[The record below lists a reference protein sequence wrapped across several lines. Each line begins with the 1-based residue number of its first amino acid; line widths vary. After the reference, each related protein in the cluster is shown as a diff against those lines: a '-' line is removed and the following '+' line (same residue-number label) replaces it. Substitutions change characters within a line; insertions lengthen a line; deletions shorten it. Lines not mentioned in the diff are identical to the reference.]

1 MPAKYVFIKEI
12 RTQTKNG
19 RTWRQIVTQDGESW
33 NVFLDTPLEVGKC
46 YVFSYEK
53 DTERGWNNLN
63 LVTPLV
69 NLFTQKALKEVAN
82 RNDFVRM
89 YSMAFSYS
97 KDLASSGKIE
107 LTEMFDWS
115 DKIYGY
121 FQERADR
128 EMAKLEKP
136 NDG

>member
-1 MPAKYVFIKEI
+1 MVFVKSAESVTAPSGTVYLKI
-12 RTQTKNG
+12 RD
-19 RTWRQIVTQDGESW
+19 QDGSFW
-33 NVFLDTPLEVGKC
+33 NIFSNITNKVKLDTGKC
-46 YVFSYEK
+46 YLFNFQVNDKGFN
-53 DTERGWNNLN
+53 DIN

-69 NLFTQKALKEVAN
+69 NIFQQKALKEVAN

-97 KDLASSGKIE
+97 KDLATAGKIE

-121 FQERADR
+121 FQERADK

-136 NDG
+136 DA

>member
-1 MPAKYVFIKEI
+1 MDKLVYVKEI
-12 RTQTKNG
+12 RAGNKNG
-19 RTWRQIVTQDGESW
+19 KSWPIVVDQDGTYW
-33 NVFLDTPLEVGKC
+33 PIFAPLPVPQVGKC
-46 YVFSYEK
+46 YLFTFK
-53 DTERGWNNLN
+53 HNAERGWNELE
-63 LVTPLV
+63 LIKPLV
-69 NLFTQKALKEVAN
+69 NVFQQKALKEVAN

-121 FQERADR
+121 FQERADK

-136 NDG
+136 DA